1 MPSLRAH
8 QSQRAQSA
16 TSYEINGD
24 KFKAAIGDERATSC
38 KPKTTT
44 AAEKVMSYP
53 MPCYVIPCHAMPRHA
68 MPCHPMQCHAMPCHA
83 LPCYVMS
90 CHAMLRHSRFL
101 QPLRLKQCLTEF
113 SDFRRV
119 PIPCTYC
126 GFAIPAWSESR
137 ICFGRGLVCPC
148 GAAYCDRWCQRKNV
162 RQHKHSCRYL
172 ALVSALAH
180 YLVAVEELARSFLA
194 YL

>member
-1 MPSLRAH
+1 
-8 QSQRAQSA
+8 
-16 TSYEINGD
+16 
-24 KFKAAIGDERATSC
+24 
-38 KPKTTT
+38 
-44 AAEKVMSYP
+44 MSYP

-68 MPCHPMQCHAMPCHA
+68 MSCHPMQCHAMPCHA

-90 CHAMLRHSRFL
+90 CYAMLRHSRFL

-113 SDFRRV
+113 SEFNEQTSSNTVYLLWICHSSLVGVAKLFRSRLNLPVRRRLLRSVV
-119 PIPCTYC
+119 PTQKI
-126 GFAIPAWSESR
+126 
-137 ICFGRGLVCPC
+137 
-148 GAAYCDRWCQRKNV
+148 